1 MASKDRFDL
10 EQNIM
15 HCWHVVDDLDLIV
28 ERDNVSIET
37 VRAISTL
44 YKQRFE
50 CLWENFENCCANQ
63 FGYSEKK
70 SIDNFVDRSEEAR
83 KAFNDALTDIDI
95 AKQNLNN
102 GMQV

>member
-1 MASKDRFDL
+1 MASEDRFDL

-50 CLWENFENCCANQ
+50 YLWENFENCCANQ

-70 SIDNFVDRSEEAR
+70 SIDNVVDRSEEAR
-83 KAFNDALTDIDI
+83 KAFQKERNANDISTW
-95 AKQNLNN
+95 
-102 GMQV
+102 V